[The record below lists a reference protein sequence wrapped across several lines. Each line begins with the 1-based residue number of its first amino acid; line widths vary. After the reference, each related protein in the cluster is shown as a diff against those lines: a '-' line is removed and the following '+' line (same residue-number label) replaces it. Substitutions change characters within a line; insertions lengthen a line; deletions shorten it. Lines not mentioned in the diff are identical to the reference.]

1 MDTKPYELLEF
12 IEKYVSDND
21 EGMRCLVEWFL
32 NKVMREEADKQAGCL
47 PYERT
52 EQRLLHR
59 NGTKPRTLTTRLG
72 VLHLDKPQFRE
83 QPFETCVFD
92 RYSRVEVAVLNMV
105 VESYLQGVSTRRVRE
120 VVKHLGVEDL
130 SRSTVSRIAEELD
143 EKVRLF
149 LGRSLEAPTPIV
161 YVDATYFKVRCN
173 ERYVNKALFI
183 VAGVRSD
190 GLLEVLG
197 AKIAE
202 GESEGLW
209 HEYFEELKE
218 RGLRGAQMVVSDGHQ
233 GIKSAVENC
242 FPGACWQMCQ
252 VHFSRAVLK
261 KLPQSMHKPA
271 GQRLTDLKE
280 DPSGMSRY
288 AEELEARYPAA
299 ARTIER
305 FQLDLFNY
313 MSFPKA
319 FWRRIRTTNLLESTN
334 KELKRRSR
342 VVGAFPSD
350 QSLLRL
356 AVSILMDKNEEWMT
370 GDRFLNLEKHTTNQD
385 TGATE
390 ITENI

>member
-1 MDTKPYELLEF
+1 MDTKPQVLLEF
-12 IEKYVSDND
+12 VEKYITDNED
-21 EGMRCLVEWFL
+21 GLRSFQEWFL
-32 NKVMREEADKQAGCL
+32 NTVMREEANRQAGCQ
-47 PYERT
+47 PYERC
-52 EQRLLHR
+52 EERKLHR

-83 QPFETCVFD
+83 EPFETCVFD
-92 RYSRVEVAVLNMV
+92 KYARIELAVLNMV

-120 VVKHLGVEDL
+120 VIKHLGVEDL
-130 SRSTVSRIAEELD
+130 SRSTVSRIASELD
-143 EKVRLF
+143 EKVRQF
-149 LGRSLEAPTPIV
+149 LGRTLEAPVHIM

-173 ERYVNKALFI
+173 ERYVNKALFV

-197 AKIAE
+197 TKVAE
-202 GESEGLW
+202 QESEGLW

-218 RGLRGAQMVVSDGHQ
+218 RGLRDVRMVVSDGHK
-233 GIKSAVENC
+233 GIKSAVANC
-242 FPGACWQMCQ
+242 FPGASWQMCQ

-261 KLPQSMHKPA
+261 KLPQSMHKQA
-271 GQRLTDLKE
+271 GERLTMLRE
-280 DPSGMSRY
+280 DPRGMSMY
-288 AEELEARYPAA
+288 AEELDDQRYTGA

-305 FQLDLFNY
+305 FQLDLYNY

-370 GDRFLNLEKHTTNQD
+370 GHRFLNLEKNTIDQD
-385 TGATE
+385 TGLTE
-390 ITENI
+390 ITEN